1 MQLPN
6 ESASIYQQ
14 EAAEQLSLVE
24 EIIME
29 LEAAP
34 GDREML
40 NRLFRVFH
48 TIKGSGSMFGFEEIA
63 RFTHHIESILDE
75 LRQGSLA
82 FDRSLADLTLAAK
95 DCIMEML
102 SDPSKK
108 APSAIA
114 DRFAALA
121 SRLNL
126 QAPPPTATSAHS
138 HVLNKAA
145 SPHAQAPSKGTRYEI
160 RLKLAADTF
169 TRGLDPLALFK
180 DLRELGPCS
189 IRALDDYV
197 PPLDELG
204 PESCYFAWE
213 IRLES
218 ACDLNAVKDVF
229 IFVEDDSQ
237 ITIRQ
242 TPIEGLSTTST
253 TSSAGHQTD
262 THQPDLLTGHNTRE
276 GVPLAPPS
284 SQVEQSKALPAAR
297 SSIGDPSVKVP
308 SSRLDQLV
316 SLVGELVIN
325 HSRLQ
330 QLGKRHE
337 LPELVSAVEDL
348 ERLVA
353 SLRDR
358 VLGIRMT
365 PIGSTFGRFKRL
377 VRDLSAELGREVEL
391 VTAGEETE
399 LDKNMLD
406 QLGEPLVHLIR
417 NAIDHG
423 IKPPSERISQGKPGQ
438 GTLRLSATHEGAHV
452 IIRIEDDGQGL
463 PLKDIRAR
471 AIERGLLAPDATVTD
486 QELFQLIFLPGFSTA
501 KSVTSVSGRGVGMD
515 VVKRQIE
522 ALRGSVTITSQ
533 AGLGTAVILTLPL
546 TLAIIDGLLVD
557 VGRDSYIIP
566 LSVVDE
572 NVEITGDECAT
583 GNGRT
588 LISVRGELIPF
599 ARLRQVFDSD
609 GTAPE
614 VERVVIVRA
623 HGQRMGLV
631 VDRILGT
638 HQTVVQSLGRF
649 YRDATH
655 VSGATILGDGQVA
668 LILDVAGLV
677 RTIETSKQRSQPSS

>member
-1 MQLPN
+1 MHLPN

-34 GDREML
+34 SDREML

-63 RFTHHIESILDE
+63 RFTHHIESILDA
-75 LRQGSLA
+75 LRQGSIA

-102 SDPSKK
+102 SDPSNKPP
-108 APSAIA
+108 AAIA
-114 DRFAALA
+114 ERLSSLAAT
-121 SRLNL
+121 LNL
-126 QAPPPTATSAHS
+126 QTPPHTATGEGSIQ
-138 HVLNKAA
+138 LNKPG
-145 SPHAQAPSKGTRYEI
+145 SIAPQSSVSGTRYDI
-160 RLKLAADTF
+160 KLKLAADIF

-180 DLRELGPCS
+180 DLRDLGSCS
-189 IRALDDYV
+189 IRALSDFV
-197 PPLDELG
+197 PPIDQLA

-237 ITIRQ
+237 ISISQ
-242 TPIEGLSTTST
+242 TPLEWLPS
-253 TSSAGHQTD
+253 
-262 THQPDLLTGHNTRE
+262 LTGTASQSPQPERPKPDQSAAHNCVEASTLT
-276 GVPLAPPS
+276 PATALA
-284 SQVEQSKALPAAR
+284 EHTKALPSTR
-297 SSIGDPSVKVP
+297 GSIGDPSVKVP

-365 PIGSTFGRFKRL
+365 PIGSTFSRFKRL
-377 VRDLSAELGREVEL
+377 VRDLSAELGREVDL

-423 IKPPSERISQGKPGQ
+423 IKPPSERISQGKPGL

-463 PLKDIRAR
+463 PLKEIRAR
-471 AIERGLLAPDATVTD
+471 AIERGLLAPDAAVTD

-501 KSVTSVSGRGVGMD
+501 KSVTNVSGRGVGMD

-522 ALRGSVTITSQ
+522 ALRGTVTITSQ
-533 AGLGTAVILTLPL
+533 AGVGTTVILTLPL

-572 NVEITGDECAT
+572 NVEITADECAT

-599 ARLRQVFDSD
+599 ARLRQVFESD

-677 RTIETSKQRSQPSS
+677 RTIETGKHRSQLSA

>member
-1 MQLPN
+1 MHLPN

-34 GDREML
+34 SDREML

-63 RFTHHIESILDE
+63 RFTHHIESILDA
-75 LRQGSLA
+75 LRQGSIA

-102 SDPSKK
+102 SDPSTKPP
-108 APSAIA
+108 AAIA
-114 DRFAALA
+114 ERLSSLAAT
-121 SRLNL
+121 LNL
-126 QAPPPTATSAHS
+126 QTPTHAATGEGSIQ
-138 HVLNKAA
+138 LNKPG
-145 SPHAQAPSKGTRYEI
+145 SIAPQSSVSGTRYDI
-160 RLKLAADTF
+160 KLKLAADIF

-180 DLRELGPCS
+180 DLRDLGSCS
-189 IRALDDYV
+189 IRALSDFV
-197 PPLDELG
+197 PPIDQLA

-213 IRLES
+213 VRLES

-237 ITIRQ
+237 ISLSQ
-242 TPIEGLSTTST
+242 TPLEWLPSLTGTTSQSPQREQPT
-253 TSSAGHQTD
+253 PDQSS
-262 THQPDLLTGHNTRE
+262 GHNYVEAST
-276 GVPLAPPS
+276 LAPATALAEQIKSIPS
-284 SQVEQSKALPAAR
+284 TR
-297 SSIGDPSVKVP
+297 GSIGDPSVKVP

-365 PIGSTFGRFKRL
+365 PIGSTFSRFKRL
-377 VRDLSAELGREVEL
+377 VRDLSAELGREVDL

-463 PLKDIRAR
+463 PLKAIRAR
-471 AIERGLLAPDATVTD
+471 ALERGLLAPDAAVTD

-501 KSVTSVSGRGVGMD
+501 KSVTNVSGRGVGMD

-522 ALRGSVTITSQ
+522 ALRGTVTISSQ
-533 AGLGTAVILTLPL
+533 AGLGTTVILTLPL

-572 NVEITGDECAT
+572 NVEITADECAT

-599 ARLRQVFDSD
+599 ARLRQVFESD

-677 RTIETSKQRSQPSS
+677 RTIETGKQRSQLSA